1 MHFAAVAL
9 IHLEKGDEDDL
20 LHGDEDDLLHGDD
33 DFLHGD
39 DDFCMMMM
47 MIFVW

>member
-9 IHLEKGDEDDL
+9 IHLEK
-20 LHGDEDDLLHGDD
+20 GDEDDLLHGDD